1 MYVLSW
7 SQSQCFSYMYSWYMS
22 HKRQVWKAKIV
33 KHTKEISHG
42 PTIAQKYI
50 RNLAQ
55 VPHQRVTSSGLENE
69 VPGSREEILEFQDVT
84 DYGRYNDCTI
94 KFQSVFC
101 KQTSTCITVQFFAEH
116 LPASATICEWFIY
129 IYIYTSSYVVSPFQ
143 CCMCGDN

>member
-1 MYVLSW
+1 
-7 SQSQCFSYMYSWYMS
+7 MYSWYRS
-22 HKRQVWKAKIV
+22 HKRQVQKDKIV
-33 KHTKEISHG
+33 KHTKEVSYG
-42 PTIAQKYI
+42 PTVAQKYI

-101 KQTSTCITVQFFAEH
+101 KQTSTCITTCPVFLQNIYQH
-116 LPASATICEWFIY
+116 LPYMYMIY
-129 IYIYTSSYVVSPFQ
+129 KFLVSPFQ